1 MWSGFSMVKT
11 EPWQLL
17 QTEHVEEE
25 EEDPFL
31 ERWAFFITKI
41 FE

>member
-11 EPWQLL
+11 EVQPWQLL
-17 QTEHVEEE
+17 QTELVE

-31 ERWAFFITKI
+31 ERWAFFITKH
-41 FE
+41 F

>member
-1 MWSGFSMVKT
+1 MWSGFSMVKS

-17 QTEHVEEE
+17 ETVLVEEE

-31 ERWAFFITKI
+31 ERCVFF
-41 FE
+41 

>member
-1 MWSGFSMVKT
+1 MVKT
-11 EPWQLL
+11 EVEPWQLL
-17 QTEHVEEE
+17 QTELVE

-31 ERWAFFITKI
+31 ERWVFFIITL

>member
-1 MWSGFSMVKT
+1 V

-17 QTEHVEEE
+17 QTELVEEEEE

-31 ERWAFFITKI
+31 ERCVLFYNF
-41 FE
+41 